1 MQQHWLGREQA
12 YDGTQLRPHF
22 IAQQTGSF
30 GDAIMAFAGAADV
43 PLSHMV
49 DLEDVAARAPIFSK
63 KMLHFLVEHFRSDL
77 DLMIVRQRLLT
88 AIAAEEL
95 RQRGAAGVTRS
106 GDDIYDG
113 ERKVSVSIATSSPVS
128 GLVHFGLNIDS
139 DGTPVPTRGLNDYG
153 IEPRGFAEAVMRRYC
168 DELASMAEARCKVR
182 PVV

>member
-1 MQQHWLGREQA
+1 MQQHWLEREQA
-12 YDGTQLRPHF
+12 YDGTQLRSHF
-22 IAQQTGSF
+22 IARQTGAF
-30 GDAIMAFAGAADV
+30 EDAIMAFAGPADV

-49 DLEDVAARAPIFSK
+49 DLEDVAAQAPIFSK

-77 DLMIVRQRLLT
+77 DLMIARQRLLT

-95 RQRGAAGVTRS
+95 WQRGADAARRS

-128 GLVHFGLNIDS
+128 GLIHFALNIES
-139 DGTPVPTRGLNDYG
+139 EGTPVPTRGLADYG
-153 IEPRGFAEAVMRRYC
+153 IEPRGFAETVMQRYC

-182 PVV
+182 PVP